1 VTRLNISTGGPF
13 EVLYGYSRAV
23 RVGNQ
28 VHVAGT
34 CAQSPNIE
42 GVDAYGQ
49 TIDALRTIAGA
60 LSEAGAS
67 LADVVRTRL
76 YVVDINDTSDV
87 MRAHGEKFRNIGP
100 AATLVQVGALIDP
113 NLRVEIEAYAIID
126 E

>member
-1 VTRLNISTGGPF
+1 MTRLNISTGGPF

-34 CAQSPNIE
+34 CAQPPNIE

-87 MRAHGEKFRNIGP
+87 MRAHGEKFRDIGP